1 MQDWRRRRDLL
12 WTQPAVV
19 CGGRAGEKRD
29 QVVTCVMDE
38 LEGGGGGGPEER
50 GIHRLG
56 EAAPARRLVTARC
69 RRDIVSARVSIHP
82 DPSVRA
88 HRSPVVASLLLPP
101 SITRVASNLD
111 PVSASGSSP
120 TFALARARIPLHM
133 PAGEPHPRH
142 VLHPAHQVGQ
152 DEDPAENGAH

>member
-69 RRDIVSARVSIHP
+69 RRDIVSARVSIRAGASTRIVSSRDSP
-82 DPSVRA
+82 DS
-88 HRSPVVASLLLPP
+88 SLLPP

-111 PVSASGSSP
+111 PVSASSSSP
-120 TFALARARIPLHM
+120 TKFALARARTPLHM
-133 PAGEPHPRH
+133 PVAATR
-142 VLHPAHQVGQ
+142 
-152 DEDPAENGAH
+152 